1 MPTPRTDTGQE
12 FSLKERIPKTRR
24 SSPEQRS
31 RSTRNWWRDV
41 AALIVI
47 SALTIVYF
55 APLLTGQTST
65 VTGSYGKFV
74 YPWAA
79 VPNDQQHFYPQSD
92 YAELS
97 YPWNVRTDAALE
109 QGTVP
114 LWSAD
119 AYAGGYD
126 LYANGSSALFYPP
139 RLLALA
145 VTSPSRAHDLF
156 LVFHL
161 WASGVAMYLLCR
173 QLSRG
178 RPAATVAAVAWM
190 FATWNTGWM
199 QLEVVTPMALFLP
212 ATVAA
217 VHRAM
222 TRRTAAAVV
231 GAGAVCALAAQAG
244 HVLMLGLT
252 LLAAGFYAVALTVS
266 AAIEQYRSAG
276 NGTSSRWQAPAR
288 VLACFV
294 GLGLA
299 AGGLAAV
306 LLVPTAATLLAGQR
320 TRIPYYELTAHSL
333 ADRGMFSRL
342 LLPPPLPL
350 TANGMN
356 YLGYTGMTT
365 AALAVVG
372 LLSRNRT
379 GAWLARSLVVI
390 TPAVMLGTPLT
401 WLVWRFVPGMNVFQ
415 AYARLIVLVAF
426 GIVIAAAIGTD
437 VLADAW
443 HRRSPRTAEFGGGVV
458 GIAVIAVLVLVTA
471 AQLIPFGWRA
481 NPPFLPHETR
491 YLLPPTPMTEYLRTQ
506 SAPGGWP
513 ARTAAVLLQIP
524 NRPDPSPLLYGNTPQ
539 VVGLDTTSGYDSNV
553 DRRTLALLQ
562 VLDGADPATP
572 GLGTLG
578 SAYRTSLVSDRTR
591 FELLARLG
599 ITHVATVPTPAD
611 AGVSWS
617 PSWAALGAEVVQA
630 SNDGILYQIPGAV
643 AGPRVVANDE
653 VVDDG
658 QAALERFVDPA
669 FPWTD
674 RVVIERTELERTALD
689 PLGPAGPGAGDGA
702 AGTVVAA
709 TRGINTIAV
718 SAWAERAAW
727 LLIPD
732 HWADGWRA
740 TVNGKAAP
748 VVRVDYAFR
757 AVRLEPGESTV
768 TMRYRPPGLRV
779 GAAISAVTAVGS
791 LAAVACNALVAR
803 ARRRRSQAP
812 DGSSSNTSW

>member
-1 MPTPRTDTGQE
+1 MTEPISQAPGPSPTTRAAPR
-12 FSLKERIPKTRR
+12 RR
-24 SSPEQRS
+24 
-31 RSTRNWWRDV
+31 WWGDA
-41 AALIVI
+41 AALAVI

-55 APLLTGQTST
+55 APLLAGRTST
-65 VTGSYGKFV
+65 VTGSYNNVV

-79 VPNDQQHFYPQSD
+79 APNDEQHFYPQSD
-92 YAELS
+92 YPELS
-97 YPWNVRTDAALE
+97 YPWNVRTDAALR

-114 LWSAD
+114 FWSAD
-119 AYAGGYD
+119 AYGGGYD
-126 LYANGSSALFYPP
+126 LYANGSSAVFYPP

-145 VTSPSRAHDLF
+145 ATSPSRAHDLF

-173 QLSRG
+173 QLTRG
-178 RPAATVAAVAWM
+178 RPASTVAAVAWM

-222 TRRTAAAVV
+222 TRRTAAAVIA
-231 GAGAVCALAAQAG
+231 AGAVCALAAQAG
-244 HVLMLGLT
+244 HVLMFGIT
-252 LLAAGFYAVALTVS
+252 LVVAGAYAVALTVS
-266 AAIEQYRSAG
+266 GAIEQYRSPG
-276 NGTSSRWQAPAR
+276 SGTHARRRPPAQ
-288 VLACFV
+288 VLACLG
-294 GLGLA
+294 GLGLVTA
-299 AGGLAAV
+299 GLAAV

-320 TRIPYYELTAHSL
+320 TRIPYHELTAHSL
-333 ADRGMFSRL
+333 AEWGMFSRL

-350 TANGMN
+350 TAKGMN

-365 AALAVVG
+365 AALAAVG
-372 LLSRNRT
+372 LFSRRRT
-379 GAWLARSLVVI
+379 GAWLARTLVVI
-390 TPAVMLGTPLT
+390 TPAVMLGTPLI

-415 AYARLIVLVAF
+415 VYARLIVLVAF
-426 GIVIAAAIGTD
+426 GMVVAAAIGID

-443 HRRSPRTAEFGGGVV
+443 RRRSPRTAVLGRGVI
-458 GIAVIAVLVLVTA
+458 GIAVTAMLVVVTA
-471 AQLIPFGWRA
+471 VQLIPFGRHA
-481 NPPFLPHETR
+481 NPPWLPHETR
-491 YLLPPTPMTEYLRTQ
+491 YLLPPMPMTEYLRTQ

-524 NRPDPSPLLYGNTPQ
+524 NRPDPTPLLFGNTPQ

-553 DRRTLALLQ
+553 DRRTLGLLQ

-578 SAYRTSLVSDRTR
+578 SAYRTSLVSDHTR

-599 ITHVATVPTPAD
+599 ITHIATVPTPAD

-617 PSWAALGAEVVQA
+617 PSWTPLGAQVVQA
-630 SNDGILYQIPGAV
+630 SNDGIVYRVPGAV
-643 AGPRVVANDE
+643 AGPRVVAGDE

-674 RVVIERTELERTALD
+674 RVVIERSELERTGLD

-709 TRGINTIAV
+709 TRGVNTITV
-718 SAWAERAAW
+718 STRADRASW
-727 LLIPD
+727 LLVPD
-732 HWADGWRA
+732 HWAAGWQATLNGRA
-740 TVNGKAAP
+740 TP
-748 VVRVDYAFR
+748 VVRVNYGFR

-768 TMRYRPPGLRV
+768 RMRYRPPGLLA
-779 GAAISAVTAVGS
+779 GATISAVTALGCIVV
-791 LAAVACNALVAR
+791 LACSTLVVR
-803 ARRRRSQAP
+803 TRRRRDQEP
-812 DGSSSNTSW
+812 DGSSSNTN